1 MGPNNPY
8 EAPFVQQTVG
18 GSSDAAR
25 SIVDEF
31 HSSRG
36 WMMLFVVLGGL
47 TVIGLGLGGIGM
59 TAVMAFLPE
68 TQEQPFPMWILGLVY
83 FAIGAVYVAP
93 VWRLYQLY
101 AAINRLA
108 SIEPLDA
115 LAEVARGHA
124 RLWRTLGWTFV
135 GMIIFYVLI
144 VGVAMTFAVFQAT
157 NS

>member
-1 MGPNNPY
+1 MGPTNPY
-8 EAPFVQQTVG
+8 EAPFVQHTVG
-18 GSSDAAR
+18 GANDAGR
-25 SIVDEF
+25 VIVEEL
-31 HSSRG
+31 HASRG

-47 TVIGLGLGGIGM
+47 TVIGLGLGGVAM
-59 TAVMAFLPE
+59 TAIMLFMPE
-68 TQEQPFPMWILGLVY
+68 AQDQPFPMWIVGLLY
-83 FAIGAVYVAP
+83 FAIGAVYVLP

-108 SIEPLDA
+108 SIEPLDT

-144 VGVAMTFAVFQAT
+144 VGVAMGFAAFQAT